1 MSTERPLGRTSSS
14 PPPAG
19 DKETRGGPSFP
30 CEIGLLRIELPAGFE
45 RRAGRIARLV
55 GEALAA
61 QPDLAGRRPDA
72 AGPIAHLAVPP
83 MHVDPRRSDRA
94 IAGHIAQSI
103 RAALGAG
110 GH

>member
-1 MSTERPLGRTSSS
+1 MST
-14 PPPAG
+14 
-19 DKETRGGPSFP
+19 
-30 CEIGLLRIELPAGFE
+30 EIGLLNLRLPAGFE
-45 RRAGRIARLV
+45 HRAGRIARLV

-61 QPDLAGRRPDA
+61 HPDLAGGRPRA
-72 AGPIAHLAVPP
+72 AGPIPHLAVAP

-103 RAALGAG
+103 RAALGGG